1 MLCQMIGEGTEP
13 MGLCFMIGSGTD
25 SMLCPV
31 LDRGGNLLY
40 ALSLVLDP
48 EQLAAGGCCVLLEG
62 SQGCSD
68 R

>member
-1 MLCQMIGEGTEP
+1 VSNDRVGNRAYGVVLMIGEGT
-13 MGLCFMIGSGTD
+13 S
-25 SMLCPV
+25 SMQCPV

-48 EQLAAGGCCVLLEG
+48 EQLAAKGCCVLLEG

>member
-1 MLCQMIGEGTEP
+1 MLCQMIGSGTEP
-13 MGLCFMIGSGTD
+13 MGLCFMIGEGTS
-25 SMLCPV
+25 SMLCP
-31 LDRGGNLLY
+31 
-40 ALSLVLDP
+40 VLDP